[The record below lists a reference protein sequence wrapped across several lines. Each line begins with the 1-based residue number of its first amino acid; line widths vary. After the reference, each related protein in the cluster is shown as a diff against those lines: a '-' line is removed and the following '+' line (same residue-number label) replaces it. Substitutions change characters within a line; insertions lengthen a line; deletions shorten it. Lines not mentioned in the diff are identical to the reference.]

1 MYEIITA
8 GGVVGEMAL
17 IDEGAPRNASI
28 LAATYAE
35 LWEINTDKFRS
46 MVTGNPDFALMIM
59 RDGAASPDHEP
70 ALSPHSASTLGREL
84 EPLPL
89 LWFGQFVHQPSDV
102 TKALAGTMSPVA
114 GRRSRGS
121 RSGTLSP
128 ASWRLYRL
136 LPSRIDGRLPRVRR
150 QV

>member
-35 LWEINTDKFRS
+35 LWEINTDKLRS

-70 ALSPHSASTLGREL
+70 ALSPHSAC
-84 EPLPL
+84 LPWEENL
-89 LWFGQFVHQPSDV
+89 SRCRCFGS
-102 TKALAGTMSPVA
+102 ANLCI
-114 GRRSRGS
+114 SRP
-121 RSGTLSP
+121 T
-128 ASWRLYRL
+128 
-136 LPSRIDGRLPRVRR
+136 LPRP
-150 QV
+150 